1 MSVGRILANVR
12 IQNRNFGECG
22 IAEGIRNIGRTVGVL
37 GSGSKGVQ
45 IGTKNRLRIGIQK
58 FLLKGTGVGPSNSN
72 RDGFD
77 HLFCGTG
84 RSVDIAGMKRKD
96 GGRGLFDGS
105 GGLLGLESDG
115 GCDGAELF

>member
-12 IQNRNFGECG
+12 IQNRDFGECG
-22 IAEGIRNIGRTVGVL
+22 IAERIGNIGRTVGVL

-45 IGTKNRLRIGIQK
+45 IGAKYGLRVGIQK
-58 FLLKGTGVGPSNSN
+58 ILLKGTGVGPLNSN
-72 RDGFD
+72 RDGLD
-77 HLFCGTG
+77 DLFCGTG
-84 RSVDIAGMKRKD
+84 RSVDIAGVKRKD
-96 GGRGLFDGS
+96 GGWRLFDDS